1 MKWLLLTFLVAAG
14 VSGMH
19 DKVNKALV
27 VHNIKNFDVLYSKML
42 AVVRAKFGEVRI
54 ESVTSPTSRHSAY
67 IYKKPIYDIVIVVLP
82 RANEVMTLAEKLELM
97 KFYDEGN
104 GILFLSDAFVVQN
117 WRVLLSQYGFDATTV
132 EGSRSGYNGVQT
144 SSQSKRVFIDRANI
158 QHPKLAKGIK
168 KGLVYEGGAVT
179 LTPYENHVSWSLL
192 EAPENALFVTENGA
206 KQLLDSNK
214 MSLVAGAQGNT
225 NQARLLIAGSFKMFS
240 NQLDAES
247 DGDNISF
254 FRNLINWLRFEAQ
267 VLRIQNYSICD
278 EKTKKCGDP
287 IYLPNQHGFSIKFQI
302 LDEDGQFYVPSEG
315 NLSIK
320 ITKQVLFMNVAPEII
335 EENGQKFYYKKF
347 GPIENGSY
355 KVRILHNKPGY
366 SLDYKENIRYVHA
379 VTTQIDKIELFQ
391 IEGLPFLVI
400 IFLVMLSALNLIR
413 ITANF
418 KNKTE

>member
-1 MKWLLLTFLVAAG
+1 
-14 VSGMH
+14 
-19 DKVNKALV
+19 
-27 VHNIKNFDVLYSKML
+27 
-42 AVVRAKFGEVRI
+42 
-54 ESVTSPTSRHSAY
+54 
-67 IYKKPIYDIVIVVLP
+67 
-82 RANEVMTLAEKLELM
+82 
-97 KFYDEGN
+97 
-104 GILFLSDAFVVQN
+104 
-117 WRVLLSQYGFDATTV
+117 
-132 EGSRSGYNGVQT
+132 
-144 SSQSKRVFIDRANI
+144 
-158 QHPKLAKGIK
+158 
-168 KGLVYEGGAVT
+168 VYEGGAVT

-192 EAPENALFVTENGA
+192 EAPENALLVTDNGA

-225 NQARLLIAGSFKMFS
+225 NQARLLIVGSFKMFS
-240 NQLDAES
+240 NELDAES
-247 DGDNISF
+247 DGDNIFF
-254 FRNLINWLRFEAQ
+254 FRNLINWLQFEAQ

-278 EKTKKCGDP
+278 EKTKLCGDP

-302 LDEDGQFYVPSEG
+302 LDEDGQFYVPPEG

-413 ITANF
+413 TTANF
-418 KNKTE
+418 KSKTE